1 MRCGPCRAAPG
12 AIGVNAAAG
21 GAIDGSGPVTV
32 GARWKAGLTVGGA
45 FCARPGG
52 TAAFGAPGA
61 TVGAGAPAGGVP
73 TAGGAPGGDPGGRL
87 KVEPAPGGVPGA
99 APGGI
104 RPGG

>member
-1 MRCGPCRAAPG
+1 MRRGPCGAAPG
-12 AIGVNAAAG
+12 AIGVNATAG
-21 GAIDGSGPVTV
+21 GATDGSGAVTV

-52 TAAFGAPGA
+52 GAAFGAPG
-61 TVGAGAPAGGVP
+61 TPVGAGAPAGGMP
-73 TAGGAPGGDPGGRL
+73 AAGGAPGGDPGGRL
-87 KVEPAPGGVPGA
+87 KVEPGGVPGA